1 MTEYLVDPAD
11 FTPEALA
18 KIAPA
23 CGEGCEPGGV
33 ALASGAVVYPHRPD
47 LAGKWL
53 WRCRCGA
60 YCGTHPNLFAV
71 GTPAGAATRRARE
84 EAHAAFDPLWR
95 RRAEISGLKPN
106 VARGR
111 GYKWLAQ
118 QLGITTKECHI
129 GLMNAAMA
137 NRVGEICYGLRSQG
151 R

>member
-11 FTPEALA
+11 FTPEALS
-18 KIAPA
+18 KIAPN
-23 CGEGCEPGGV
+23 CGEGCKPGGV
-33 ALASGAVVYPHRPD
+33 ALVSGAEIYRHRPD
-47 LAGKWL
+47 LAHKWM

-60 YCGTHPNLFAV
+60 YCGTHPNLTAV

-95 RRAEISGLKPN
+95 RRMQISGLTQKA
-106 VARGR
+106 ARGR

-118 QLGITTKECHI
+118 QLGISTKECHI
-129 GLMNAAMA
+129 GMMDEITAK
-137 NRVGEICYGLRSQG
+137 RVVELCQR